1 MEYQKEDKI
10 QIDRTILGGVI
21 LLISGI
27 VIIVIVS
34 RVSMQILSV
43 FSDVGTGL
51 IGAGILTIV
60 LERANRNRHER
71 DVLELKEAHFESILK
86 GLMPEPIF
94 KEVQAHI
101 IRQPFLRKN
110 VSATIELRWLDET
123 KKYLRKSNIVMYELE
138 NISKTLEVYKLRVSE
153 ERVNKDKF
161 PNGTFIE
168 KIKIQNSPLSDPVVY
183 EGKKLEPFL
192 EIAEQFVRFQLS
204 VDLRPSQRVKIYVK
218 TTSVLA
224 AKDVHSLVVNKPA
237 IGLDLTVSHP
247 RDIIVSATPVHP
259 SAHAFVT
266 IVSSEV
272 LKQYRLDAGILPFQG
287 IELSWWPRTSDESI
301 NNNNDK

>member
-1 MEYQKEDKI
+1 MEHQKDDRI
-10 QIDRTILGGVI
+10 QIDRIVLSGII
-21 LLISGI
+21 LLILGII
-27 VIIVIVS
+27 VIIFAT
-34 RVSMQILSV
+34 RVPIPASSV

-94 KEVQAHI
+94 KEIQAHI
-101 IRQPFLRKN
+101 IRQPFLRRN

-123 KKYLRKSNIVMYELE
+123 KEYLRKSSTAMYELE
-138 NISKTLEVYKLRVSE
+138 NISKTLEVYKLRVSG

-161 PNGTFIE
+161 PDGTRIE
-168 KIKIQNSPLSDPVVY
+168 EIKIQDSPLSEPVVY
-183 EGKKLEPFL
+183 KEEKLKPFL
-192 EIAEQFVRFQLS
+192 EISEQFVRLQLP
-204 VDLRPSQRVKIYVK
+204 VNLQPGQKVKIYVRI
-218 TTSVLA
+218 TSILT
-224 AKDVHSLVVNKPA
+224 AKDIHSLVMNKPT

-266 IVSSEV
+266 IVDSEV
-272 LKQYRLDAGILPFQG
+272 LKRYRLDAGILPFQG
-287 IELSWWPRTSDESI
+287 IELSWWPKKSDEPED
-301 NNNNDK
+301 ND